1 MAQGAGGHIGFAKE
15 TTWGT
20 PVAVAS
26 GNFVYGL
33 SESVTLQID
42 RFDIRNIQGARSEPD
57 DVAGMRRSQGD
68 MVLPGYPHALGHIF
82 KGLTNSGSLT
92 VVLSGFLHQYDY
104 FTPTTDA
111 STLSPFPSYTLE
123 MFRDVTSAHRYAGA
137 VFTSGAFSVQPNQE
151 LRATVGVLAKT
162 TSIIAKSTPTYP
174 GSPAEPFT
182 YDTVSLSVGGAAIPN
197 MEAFTFKIENNL
209 DAVGALVGS
218 NEPSFMR
225 VRGFQGVSVN
235 GTISFDDL
243 TEYAKFVQ
251 QSEQAIVL
259 TMTKANSFQLK
270 FDLPRVVYTTYP
282 MGIRGRDRMTVDF
295 EGKVRYHA
303 ASLTAYNIRLTAV
316 QSNL

>member
-1 MAQGAGGHIGFAKE
+1 MAQGAAGAIGLARE

-33 SESVTLQID
+33 SENVTLQID
-42 RFDIRNIQGARSEPD
+42 RFDIKNIVGVRSEPD
-57 DVAGMRRSQGD
+57 DVAGMRRIEGE

-104 FTPTTDA
+104 LSPTADA
-111 STLSPFPSYTLE
+111 STLSPFPSYTME
-123 MFRDVTSAHRYAGA
+123 IFRDVTSSNRYAGA
-137 VFTSGAFSVQPNQE
+137 VWTRGVFNIQPNQE

-162 TSIIAKSTPTYP
+162 TSIIAKSAATYP

-182 YDTVSLSVGGAAIPN
+182 YDTVSLSVGGVAAPN
-197 MEAFTFKIENNL
+197 VEAFTFTIENNL
-209 DAVGALVGS
+209 EAVGALTGT

-225 VRGFQGVSVN
+225 VRGFQGVSVS
-235 GTISFDDL
+235 GTYSFDDL
-243 TEYAKFVQ
+243 DDYNDFVNQTERAF
-251 QSEQAIVL
+251 VL
-259 TMTKANSFQLK
+259 TMTKANSFYLK
-270 FDLPRVVYTTYP
+270 FDLPRVVYTAYP
-282 MGIRGRDRMTVDF
+282 LGIRGRDRLTVDF
-295 EGKVRYHA
+295 EGKVRYHTG
-303 ASLTAYNIRLTAV
+303 SGTAYGIRLTST